1 MTKQELI
8 EKLGCIKELKTI
20 SPRCIHIKHT
30 NGRSLYCYDYLI
42 AFQVNDF
49 NNIFLTDYYKYNITT
64 SQFLTDWCNIPKDKR
79 DKMIQNNELFLRV

>member
-8 EKLGCIKELKTI
+8 NKLGPIEKLTTVSAK
-20 SPRCIHIKHT
+20 CIHITHP
-30 NGRSLYCYDYLI
+30 NGRSLYCYDHLI

-49 NNIFLTDYYKYNITT
+49 KNIFLTDYYKYNITT
-64 SQFLTDWCNIPKDKR
+64 SQFLTDWCGITKDKR